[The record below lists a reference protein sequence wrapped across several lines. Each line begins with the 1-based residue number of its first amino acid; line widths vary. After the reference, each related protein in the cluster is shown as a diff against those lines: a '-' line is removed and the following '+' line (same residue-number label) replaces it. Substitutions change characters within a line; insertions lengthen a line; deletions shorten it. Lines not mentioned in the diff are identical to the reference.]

1 MNSELYLNGAHVRS
15 QPYGYS
21 TFVVDISA
29 WLNRTAH
36 GANVL
41 ALRVDNSGRN
51 SRWFSG
57 SGIYRHVRLAVRDD
71 LMYRLAIG
79 RALRV
84 LRPSALESI
93 AGANH
98 CFVIMQHLHRHLH
111 LPSLHP
117 R

>member
-29 WLNRTAH
+29 ELNRTAR

-57 SGIYRHVRLAVRDD
+57 SGIYRHVRLALRDALHFATWGVAISTPEVR
-71 LMYRLAIG
+71 L
-79 RALRV
+79 
-84 LRPSALESI
+84 
-93 AGANH
+93 
-98 CFVIMQHLHRHLH
+98 
-111 LPSLHP
+111 
-117 R
+117 